1 MGEKYGINDQRWDRL
16 LYAKLQGVDLD
27 SDLLMYTYASKD
39 KTKRKVN
46 QDNKL

>member
-16 LYAKLQGVDLD
+16 LYGKLQGVDLD

-39 KTKRKVN
+39 KKK
-46 QDNKL
+46 KS